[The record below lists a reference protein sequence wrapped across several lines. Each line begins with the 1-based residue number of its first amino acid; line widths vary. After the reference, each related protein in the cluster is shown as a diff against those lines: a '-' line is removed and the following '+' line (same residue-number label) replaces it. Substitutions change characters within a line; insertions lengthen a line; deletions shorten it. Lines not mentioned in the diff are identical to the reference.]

1 MNTRLILPAVKAMTG
16 LMLLL
21 GLIYPDSVA
30 VNFIVILALF
40 ICLICFAGGL
50 TGAAV
55 SEYWLRHRR
64 EGGIDRIYAVL
75 IVSLIFFYQS
85 PARRKFWS
93 VLMLAFTFPCLVSG
107 GHLLFALFYLSCLA
121 GFMAVRAS
129 YCQRIREAGLC
140 QNS

>member
-1 MNTRLILPAVKAMTG
+1 MNTLLILPVVKALTG

-21 GLIYPDSVA
+21 GLSYPDSVA

-40 ICLICFAGGL
+40 ICLACFVGGL
-50 TGAAV
+50 TGAAA

-64 EGGIDRIYAVL
+64 DRAVDNIYAVL
-75 IVSLIFFYQS
+75 IVSLIFFHQS

-93 VLMLAFTFPCLVSG
+93 VLILAFTFPCLVSG
-107 GHLLFALFYLSCLA
+107 GHLFLALFYLSCLA
-121 GFMAVRAS
+121 GFMAVRAA

>member
-1 MNTRLILPAVKAMTG
+1 MNTRLILPAVKALTG

-21 GLIYPDSVA
+21 GLIYPNSVA
-30 VNFIVILALF
+30 VNVVVIQALF
-40 ICLICFAGGL
+40 ICLACFAASL
-50 TGAAV
+50 TGAAA

-64 EGGIDRIYAVL
+64 DRVVDNIYAVL
-75 IVSLIFFYQS
+75 IVSLIFFHQS

-107 GHLLFALFYLSCLA
+107 GHLLFALFYLACLA

-140 QNS
+140 RDS

>member
-1 MNTRLILPAVKAMTG
+1 MNTHLILPSVKALIG

-30 VNFIVILALF
+30 VNFVVILALF
-40 ICLICFAGGL
+40 ICLACFAGGL
-50 TGAAV
+50 TGAAA

-64 EGGIDRIYAVL
+64 DRAVDNIYAVL
-75 IVSLIFFYQS
+75 IVSLIFFHQS

-93 VLMLAFTFPCLVSG
+93 VLMLAFTFPCLVTG

-140 QNS
+140 RDS

>member
-1 MNTRLILPAVKAMTG
+1 MNTRLILPAVKALTG

-21 GLIYPDSVA
+21 GLIYPNSVA

-40 ICLICFAGGL
+40 ICLACFAGGL
-50 TGAAV
+50 TGAAA

-64 EGGIDRIYAVL
+64 DRAVDNIYAVL
-75 IVSLIFFYQS
+75 IVSLIFLHQS

-107 GHLLFALFYLSCLA
+107 GHLLFALFYLASLA
-121 GFMAVRAS
+121 GFMVVRAS

-140 QNS
+140 RDS